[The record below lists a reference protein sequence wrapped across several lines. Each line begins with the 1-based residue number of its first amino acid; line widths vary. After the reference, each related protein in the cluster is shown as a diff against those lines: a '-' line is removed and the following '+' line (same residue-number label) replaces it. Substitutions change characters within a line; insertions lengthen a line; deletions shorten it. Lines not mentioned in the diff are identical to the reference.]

1 MDKISYRWTDR
12 AVRLSESVQ
21 SANAPKEIQ
30 FAASDAV
37 QHFVWATDNRKQAR
51 PKGPVG
57 DNYMP
62 GWGAKADKANY
73 HGKKCFGIAQRWLD
87 EHRAKTLV
95 PDFSSDAFNKQAE
108 QEILRAGL
116 IGPRDRN

>member
-1 MDKISYRWTDR
+1 MFHMK
-12 AVRLSESVQ
+12 AQ
-21 SANAPKEIQ
+21 FSA
-30 FAASDAV
+30 
-37 QHFVWATDNRKQAR
+37 
-51 PKGPVG
+51 
-57 DNYMP
+57 
-62 GWGAKADKANY
+62 AKLEANMALTEKDLIELRNER
-73 HGKKCFGIAQRWLD
+73 HAEWLD